1 MKVQTMDISSISN
14 AASVVAIDA
23 HPIKHEASLLVL
35 KKALQMEETAVSEL
49 LGSLPTDLPLAT
61 SGSLG
66 TQLNL
71 LV

>member
-1 MKVQTMDISSISN
+1 MDISPIYT
-14 AASVVAIDA
+14 AASLSQIDA
-23 HPIKHEASLLVL
+23 HPAGQEASLLVL
-35 KKALQMEETAVSEL
+35 KKALSAQESGVSDL
-49 LGSLPTDLPLAT
+49 LEALPTILPLAT

>member
-1 MKVQTMDISSISN
+1 MDISPIS
-14 AASVVAIDA
+14 SVQNVLNLDA
-23 HPIKHEASLLVL
+23 QQAGQEASLLVL
-35 KKALQMEETAVSEL
+35 KKALAMQESGVTDL
-49 LGSLPTDLPLAT
+49 LEAIPTNLPLAT

>member
-1 MKVQTMDISSISN
+1 MDISPIHS
-14 AASVVAIDA
+14 AASLSQIEA
-23 HPIKHEASLLVL
+23 HQVGQEASLLVL
-35 KKALQMEETAVSEL
+35 KKALAVQESEVSDL
-49 LGSLPTDLPLAT
+49 LEALPTILPLAT

>member
-1 MKVQTMDISSISN
+1 MDISPVSIVQN
-14 AASVVAIDA
+14 VVAMDA
-23 HPIKHEASLLVL
+23 QQAGQEASLLVL
-35 KKALQMEETAVSEL
+35 KKALAMQEAGVTDL
-49 LGSLPTDLPLAT
+49 LEAIPTDLPLAT

>member
-1 MKVQTMDISSISN
+1 MDISSVSSVHNLVTIN
-14 AASVVAIDA
+14 AQQTEQ
-23 HPIKHEASLLVL
+23 EASLLVL
-35 KKALQMEETAVSEL
+35 KKALAMQESGVTDL
-49 LGSLPTDLPLAT
+49 LEAIPTNLPLAT

>member
-1 MKVQTMDISSISN
+1 MDISPIS
-14 AASVVAIDA
+14 SVNNVLNLDA
-23 HPIKHEASLLVL
+23 QQAGQEASLLVL
-35 KKALQMEETAVSEL
+35 KKALAIQEAGVTDL
-49 LGSLPTDLPLAT
+49 LQAIPTNLPLAT

>member
-1 MKVQTMDISSISN
+1 MDISPIS
-14 AASVVAIDA
+14 SVNNVLNLDA
-23 HPIKHEASLLVL
+23 QQAGQEASLLVL
-35 KKALQMEETAVSEL
+35 KKALAMQESGVTDL
-49 LGSLPTDLPLAT
+49 LEAIPTNLPLAT